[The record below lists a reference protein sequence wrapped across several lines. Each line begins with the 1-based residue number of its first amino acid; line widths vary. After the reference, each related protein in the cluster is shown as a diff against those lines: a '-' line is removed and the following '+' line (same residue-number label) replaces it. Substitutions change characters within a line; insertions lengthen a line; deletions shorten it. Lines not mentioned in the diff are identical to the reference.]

1 MVTALDLSKRFD
13 ISADIFC
20 TAAAEGKLDVFAAA
34 NNDGLFVRNQTQVE
48 TAEGKGV
55 KLF

>member
-20 TAAAEGKLDVFAAA
+20 TAAAGGKLDVFAAA
-34 NNDGLFVRNQTQVE
+34 VNDGLFVRNQTQVE